1 MFSNHSYEATTEG
14 GGKHSREVILD
25 GKCVCVCVCVSDKR
39 MKVRENR
46 SFFPS
51 SPESDPLWVEL
62 RHKFISDVIG

>member
-1 MFSNHSYEATTEG
+1 MVS
-14 GGKHSREVILD
+14 
-25 GKCVCVCVCVSDKR
+25 VCVCVSDKR
-39 MKVRENR
+39 MKVRGNR